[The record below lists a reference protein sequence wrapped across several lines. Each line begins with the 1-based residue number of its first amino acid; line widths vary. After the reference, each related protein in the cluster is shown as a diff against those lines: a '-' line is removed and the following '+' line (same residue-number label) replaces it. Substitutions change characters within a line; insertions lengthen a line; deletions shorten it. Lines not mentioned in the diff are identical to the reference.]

1 MFSELWREEL
11 LLQTGGP
18 RAAAPPARP
27 LAARPLAARPL
38 RRPPV
43 LQTLHWLLVSSEF

>member
-27 LAARPLAARPL
+27 LAARPL